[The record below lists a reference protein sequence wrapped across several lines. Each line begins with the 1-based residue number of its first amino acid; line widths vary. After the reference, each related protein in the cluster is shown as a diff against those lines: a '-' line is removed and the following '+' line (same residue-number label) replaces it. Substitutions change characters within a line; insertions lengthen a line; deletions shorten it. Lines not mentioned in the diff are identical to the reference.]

1 LRNHPLEGFKIRVDR
16 NVIHR
21 FFSLTDP
28 FLRQITLLVKICHSF
43 CLVDTTRLEAN
54 ALAHRFDPE
63 TEPFMEITKLGD
75 RVVIHDTARLEDGTF
90 DIDVGTVE
98 SKDD

>member
-1 LRNHPLEGFKIRVDR
+1 
-16 NVIHR
+16 
-21 FFSLTDP
+21 
-28 FLRQITLLVKICHSF
+28 
-43 CLVDTTRLEAN
+43 
-54 ALAHRFDPE
+54 
-63 TEPFMEITKLGD
+63 MEITKLGD